1 MIGVYDWLS
10 KQKYSFGIAES
21 NYIVGPFFIFEA
33 LGIENTFAVLASVFI
48 PAYLQYLGIDVTLYN
63 IPEYSSSM
71 PGDWLNNEGL
81 LEKGCKRH
89 IENMIKKVVASRELA
104 YFHSQ
109 LTLAMFNSFFNERN
123 VKDLKLPSP
132 IEFLFKKIKLHFV
145 NQNSLAN
152 FKEFPVSEDIIYIGG
167 LLVEENEILIQEKVK
182 VDDNEFAKQNL
193 PS

>member
-182 VDDNEFAKQNL
+182 VDDNEVF
-193 PS
+193 